1 MKDPQL
7 THKLEYACIVVYIMI
22 VAVKEPNILKQ
33 HDQDQIHITDIHEKH
48 NMRYTYIDQNQV
60 DLCWLQHNVFMP

>member
-1 MKDPQL
+1 
-7 THKLEYACIVVYIMI
+7 MI

-48 NMRYTYIDQNQV
+48 NMRYTYISKPSGLV
-60 DLCWLQHNVFMP
+60 LVATYVFMP